1 MCREARARPFGV
13 ADGVVLPMKSG
24 NADGGKDPWSG
35 NSVVRRKRQEID
47 DESGNSIKS
56 WETPAGATC
65 ESEGRTR
72 VSLLSTLARGGVGN
86 IKFPVS
92 PNKESSVHKGRYAN

>member
-47 DESGNSIKS
+47 DESVNSIKVGKLQQALHVKAK
-56 WETPAGATC
+56 EDP
-65 ESEGRTR
+65 ESRP
-72 VSLLSTLARGGVGN
+72 
-86 IKFPVS
+86 PV
-92 PNKESSVHKGRYAN
+92 V